1 MDPIESKQQK
11 DGTFQYLLT
20 IGIVAMEGRG
30 FEYPI
35 DTLPSKNGVIY
46 VTNKSRNEG
55 VRGVRI
61 SMLNLKSEY
70 FGEFGLF
77 GDQDGLLTSPSGIA
91 EDQNGN
97 VLVLDEALNRLTTY
111 NQDGTFINKWEPS
124 TDSGYCLSGPSSLTV
139 DSNADVFVSDTGNH
153 RIVKFDKNG
162 LVMSS
167 FGGEGSAPGK
177 FKYPWGITTD
187 NHNNI
192 YVSDWGNDR
201 IQLFSSD
208 GIYVRSYKGTIHNNY
223 NLNHP
228 SSVQIDP
235 NGNLIIAD
243 WGNES
248 IKIVSSD
255 DHLIQEL
262 RGEATLSVWAQEF
275 MDSNRE
281 EYDAR
286 KTSNL
291 DRLAVEGDGSSRHTI
306 SAHVEKY
313 FWGPTSV
320 KLDSN
325 SRLYVTDSNRHRI
338 QIYEWIST

>member
-77 GDQDGLLTSPSGIA
+77 GDRDGLLTSPSGIG
-91 EDQNGN
+91 EDQKGN
-97 VLVLDEALNRLTTY
+97 VLVLDEALNRLTIY
-111 NQDGTFINKWEPS
+111 SQDGIYIGKWEPS
-124 TDSGYCLSGPSSLTV
+124 LDSGYSLSGPSSLTI
-139 DSNADVFVSDTGNH
+139 DFNEDVFVSDTGNH

-162 LVMSS
+162 NVKCS
-167 FGGEGSAPGK
+167 FGGEGTSPGK

-201 IQLFSSD
+201 IQLFSSE
-208 GIYVRSYKGTIHNNY
+208 GIYVRSYEDTVHNNY
-223 NLNHP
+223 KLDHA

-235 NGNLIIAD
+235 N
-243 WGNES
+243 
-248 IKIVSSD
+248 
-255 DHLIQEL
+255 
-262 RGEATLSVWAQEF
+262 
-275 MDSNRE
+275 
-281 EYDAR
+281 
-286 KTSNL
+286 
-291 DRLAVEGDGSSRHTI
+291 
-306 SAHVEKY
+306 
-313 FWGPTSV
+313 
-320 KLDSN
+320 
-325 SRLYVTDSNRHRI
+325 
-338 QIYEWIST
+338 